1 MGNDKEKYLCK
12 QKRLHYLH
20 RAGHIFHN
28 GIFLSSFLERK
39 NAQKLMSGSYLLHMV
54 MVRTKQVSI
63 AMLSTII
70 RTEEIK
76 QVK

>member
-1 MGNDKEKYLCK
+1 
-12 QKRLHYLH
+12 
-20 RAGHIFHN
+20 
-28 GIFLSSFLERK
+28 
-39 NAQKLMSGSYLLHMV
+39 MSGSYLLHMV